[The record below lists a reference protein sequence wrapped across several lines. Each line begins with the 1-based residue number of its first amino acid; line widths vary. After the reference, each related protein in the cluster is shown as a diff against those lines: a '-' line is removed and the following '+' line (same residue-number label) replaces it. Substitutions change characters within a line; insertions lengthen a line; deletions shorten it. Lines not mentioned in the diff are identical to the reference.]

1 LLSELRCAG
10 GFLVEDEECPQV
22 DVGDLLLVERDVRIE
37 CGIL

>member
-1 LLSELRCAG
+1 LHTLLGAG

-22 DVGDLLLVERDVRIE
+22 DVGELLFVERDVRIE